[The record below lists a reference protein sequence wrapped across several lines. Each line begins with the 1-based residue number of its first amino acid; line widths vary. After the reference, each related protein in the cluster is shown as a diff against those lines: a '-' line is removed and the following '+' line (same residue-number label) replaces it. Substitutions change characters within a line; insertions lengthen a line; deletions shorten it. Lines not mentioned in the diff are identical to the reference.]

1 MNNTSLDAL
10 FSGLT
15 KNEPTEK
22 QETPPQPEP
31 PVIKKSVEQGTA
43 REKQK
48 EKERA
53 KSDERFC
60 TIVSSELLKK
70 IRIIAKREG
79 LPIKDI
85 VSAAFEKAID
95 LYEQKHG
102 EVFEN
107 QKKNAK
113 ELF

>member
-53 KSDERFC
+53 KSEERFC

-95 LYEQKHG
+95 LY
-102 EVFEN
+102 
-107 QKKNAK
+107 
-113 ELF
+113 

>member
-53 KSDERFC
+53 KSEERFC

-70 IRIIAKREG
+70 
-79 LPIKDI
+79 
-85 VSAAFEKAID
+85 
-95 LYEQKHG
+95 
-102 EVFEN
+102 N
-107 QKKNAK
+107 KNHRQERRLAY
-113 ELF
+113 

>member
-48 EKERA
+48 RKRACKE
-53 KSDERFC
+53 
-60 TIVSSELLKK
+60 
-70 IRIIAKREG
+70 
-79 LPIKDI
+79 
-85 VSAAFEKAID
+85 
-95 LYEQKHG
+95 
-102 EVFEN
+102 
-107 QKKNAK
+107 
-113 ELF
+113 

>member
-53 KSDERFC
+53 KSE
-60 TIVSSELLKK
+60 
-70 IRIIAKREG
+70 
-79 LPIKDI
+79 
-85 VSAAFEKAID
+85 
-95 LYEQKHG
+95 
-102 EVFEN
+102 
-107 QKKNAK
+107 
-113 ELF
+113 

>member
-1 MNNTSLDAL
+1 MNNSSLDAL

-15 KNEPTEK
+15 QSESTEK
-22 QETPPQPEP
+22 QGLSKQTAPAKEKP
-31 PVIKKSVEQGTA
+31 VEQPIKA

-48 EKERA
+48 QQERS
-53 KSDERFC
+53 KNEERFC
-60 TIVSSELLKK
+60 SIVSSELLKK

-85 VSAAFEKAID
+85 VDAAFFKAISS
-95 LYEQKHG
+95 YEQRNG
-102 EVFEN
+102 EVLEN
-107 QKKNAK
+107 KKKNPK

>member
-48 EKERA
+48 GK
-53 KSDERFC
+53 KSVQR
-60 TIVSSELLKK
+60 V
-70 IRIIAKREG
+70 
-79 LPIKDI
+79 
-85 VSAAFEKAID
+85 
-95 LYEQKHG
+95 
-102 EVFEN
+102 
-107 QKKNAK
+107 KNAFAPSF
-113 ELF
+113 LPSC

>member
-1 MNNTSLDAL
+1 MEL
-10 FSGLT
+10 FSIRIQRTFQLVST
-15 KNEPTEK
+15 
-22 QETPPQPEP
+22 
-31 PVIKKSVEQGTA
+31 
-43 REKQK
+43 EKQK

-53 KSDERFC
+53 KSEERFC